1 MALNPPLQ
9 LKFFDGWGSSTDSP
23 KGTSSKVHRLR
34 DTTEPDGFAEVALKL
49 GEFGKLEPDPIE
61 EWLFFDHPTG
71 RSRIRMAMR
80 WKAAQRSVP
89 TPEPVPLGH

>member
-34 DTTEPDGFAEVALKL
+34 DTTPRVGSQGLSPA
-49 GEFGKLEPDPIE
+49 IE
-61 EWLFFDHPTG
+61 
-71 RSRIRMAMR
+71 RAS
-80 WKAAQRSVP
+80 S
-89 TPEPVPLGH
+89 